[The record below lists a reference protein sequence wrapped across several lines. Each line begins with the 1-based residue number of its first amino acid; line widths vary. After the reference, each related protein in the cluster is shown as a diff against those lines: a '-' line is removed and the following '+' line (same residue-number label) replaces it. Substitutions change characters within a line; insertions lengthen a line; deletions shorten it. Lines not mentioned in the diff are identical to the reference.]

1 MAGFLAAHGY
11 APGPTQRPFL
21 AGSLAGLA
29 ATLPATALLH
39 LFGALEVEARILDLP
54 VIATIAAGWLAMAVA
69 GALYARLYG
78 RAANDPRTGWLAGM
92 AFGFALWAAGAVMV
106 LPLVSGGRAPAGSA
120 AIGVFLSLVL
130 WGGVLGLL
138 LPFIQR
144 RVRTSL
150 DRAAQGAEHGPG
162 AAADKG
168 AAKGPRP

>member
-11 APGPTQRPFL
+11 APGPTQRPLL
-21 AGSLAGLA
+21 AGALAGLA

-39 LFGALEVEARILDLP
+39 LLGALEVEARILSLS
-54 VIATIAAGWLAMAVA
+54 VIATIAAGWLAMAIA

-92 AFGFALWAAGAVMV
+92 AFGFALWAAGAVMI
-106 LPLVSGGRAPAGSA
+106 LPLVSGGRAPAGTA

-130 WGGVLGLL
+130 WGGALGMI

-144 RVRTSL
+144 RVRTSFEQ
-150 DRAAQGAEHGPG
+150 AAEGIEHGP
-162 AAADKG
+162 AAAAREGK
-168 AAKGPRP
+168 AKGPRP